1 MPDASRRT
9 VLVERH
15 LLQMAEGMCAEMI
28 MTPSER
34 LATAE
39 PEEPF
44 AAAAARLAGFDQA
57 PVLDGARPIG
67 ILRLAAGELAGRT
80 VRESMNAVTEA
91 DSLRTDTPIADSIE
105 RLARHDC
112 LLVFNT
118 HAAPQL
124 AGLLHFADLNK
135 HAVRTY
141 CYLWLAALELALAQ
155 LVREHCRSVEDWIAH
170 LDERSQVQVLGRYE
184 FQRRQSVH
192 VDHLEGVELT
202 DLLRIVERC
211 EPLRSVLGFG
221 SPTAFQKVAAPL
233 ASLRHDAMHPVR
245 SMIRGHNDVP
255 RLARRLADLRA
266 LVATAHGGRLRD
278 RLTGAAN

>member
-1 MPDASRRT
+1 
-9 VLVERH
+9 
-15 LLQMAEGMCAEMI
+15 
-28 MTPSER
+28 MTPADR

-39 PEEPF
+39 PGEPF
-44 AAAAARLAGFDQA
+44 ATAAARLEGFDQA
-57 PVLDGARPIG
+57 PVLDGARPVG
-67 ILRLAAGELAGRT
+67 ILRLAAGEPPGRT
-80 VRESMNAVTEA
+80 VRDSMHAVTGAE
-91 DSLRTDTPIADSIE
+91 SLCTDTPIAESIE

-112 LLVFNT
+112 LLVLST
-118 HAAPQL
+118 DAVPRL
-124 AGLLHFADLNK
+124 AGFLHFADLNK

-155 LVREHCRSVEDWIAH
+155 MVREHCRSVEDWIAH

-202 DLLRIVERC
+202 DLLRIAERC
-211 EPLRSVLGFG
+211 EPLRVALGYR
-221 SPTAFQKVAAPL
+221 SPTAFQKVASPL

-245 SMIRGHNDVP
+245 SMIRGHADVP

-266 LVATAHGGRLRD
+266 LVATAHGGRVPLPS
-278 RLTGAAN
+278 TASAN